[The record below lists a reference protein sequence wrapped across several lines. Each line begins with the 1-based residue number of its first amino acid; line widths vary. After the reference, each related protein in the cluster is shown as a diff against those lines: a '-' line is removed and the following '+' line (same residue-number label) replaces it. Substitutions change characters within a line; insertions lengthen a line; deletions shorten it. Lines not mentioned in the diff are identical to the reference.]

1 LKQKAYIRPGKVGSV
16 MGIIAGTAMLIFGL
30 FFLTLLQ
37 DESSQTGRIFMLL
50 WIFIV
55 LCIIGYSIYNLVTTK
70 ASLAAT
76 EEIELESGDAAD
88 QASGNFEEK
97 LRSLERLKK
106 DGLLS
111 EEEYTQK
118 RKEIMQQKW

>member
-1 LKQKAYIRPGKVGSV
+1 
-16 MGIIAGTAMLIFGL
+16 MGIIAGTAMLVFGL

-37 DESSQTGRIFMLL
+37 DENSNIGRIFMLL

-76 EEIELESGDAAD
+76 EEIELESGDASDNAP
-88 QASGNFEEK
+88 GNFEEK
-97 LRSLERLKK
+97 LLSLERLKK
-106 DGLLS
+106 DRLLS
-111 EEEYTQK
+111 EEEYAQK